1 MIKVLFAIVVLT
13 FSSITFRATPK
24 RLPFIDDNFHQG
36 LTQAK
41 QRNVP
46 LFVEVWAPW

>member
-1 MIKVLFAIVVLT
+1 MIKVLFAILVLT
-13 FSSITFRATPK
+13 LSSVTFRATPK
-24 RLPFIDDNFHQG
+24 RLPFIDDDF
-36 LTQAK
+36 LRALADAK